1 MFSKK
6 WWGKTLERMARV
18 GAYTL
23 TALIG
28 SDATGLAT
36 LDWIFIG
43 QSTGL
48 VVLLS
53 FLGSIVA
60 TNIGQDKED
69 PGIL

>member
-23 TALIG
+23 TTLIG

-36 LDWIFIG
+36 LDWTFIAS
-43 QSTGL
+43 STGFMI
-48 VVLLS
+48 LLS
-53 FLGSIVA
+53 FLGSIIA
-60 TNIGQDKED
+60 TNMGPDKQD

>member
-23 TALIG
+23 TTLIG

-36 LDWIFIG
+36 LDWTFIAEG
-43 QSTGL
+43 TGFMIG
-48 VVLLS
+48 LS
-53 FLGSIVA
+53 FLGSIV
-60 TNIGQDKED
+60 TTPLGKDKQD
-69 PGIL
+69 PGVL

>member
-23 TALIG
+23 TTLIG

-36 LDWIFIG
+36 LDWKFITQG
-43 QSTGL
+43 TL
-48 VVLLS
+48 FVILLS
-53 FLGSIVA
+53 FLGSIVT
-60 TNIGQDKED
+60 TNMGKDKED